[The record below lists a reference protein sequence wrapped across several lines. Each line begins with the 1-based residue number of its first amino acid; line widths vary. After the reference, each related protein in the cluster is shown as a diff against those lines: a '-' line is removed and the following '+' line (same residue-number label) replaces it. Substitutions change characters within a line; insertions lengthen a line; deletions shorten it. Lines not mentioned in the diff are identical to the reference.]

1 MDNGRYFK
9 SMYVETLKDKLENER
24 NLIASLISSYDK
36 EKNME
41 EIDNLTAQIVVK
53 FVEVENILSKID
65 KLL

>member
-1 MDNGRYFK
+1 MDNERYFK
-9 SMYVETLKDKLENER
+9 SMYVETLRDKLENER
-24 NLIASLISSYDK
+24 NLIASLMSYDK

-53 FVEVENILSKID
+53 FVEVENILNKID

>member
-1 MDNGRYFK
+1 MDNERYFK
-9 SMYVETLKDKLENER
+9 SMYVETLGDKLENER
-24 NLIASLISSYDK
+24 NLIASLMSYDK

-53 FVEVENILSKID
+53 FVEVENILNKID